1 MRAIQDRKAGLA
13 DRAAAG
19 DLGDS
24 EDARVK
30 LGEGGF
36 YDTEIYDGSKGK
48 FEGYVTSIAATDEQD
63 VCCAQDYPFHPDSM
77 RLEGI
82 RNFQYTSLSVV
93 ALLHE
98 NCTVLFAG

>member
-1 MRAIQDRKAGLA
+1 MLTEIEAQVRAIQDRKAGLA

-19 DLGDS
+19 DLIES

-63 VCCAQDYPFHPDSM
+63 V
-77 RLEGI
+77 
-82 RNFQYTSLSVV
+82 SLLIKYICRGAVHRDRV
-93 ALLHE
+93 A
-98 NCTVLFAG
+98 TRK

>member
-63 VCCAQDYPFHPDSM
+63 VCCAQDY
-77 RLEGI
+77 L
-82 RNFQYTSLSVV
+82 FQYI
-93 ALLHE
+93 LLVIE
-98 NCTVLFAG
+98 IFIQIV

>member
-1 MRAIQDRKAGLA
+1 MFQFDRSQKLIPRFSEIEAQVRAIQDRKAGLA
-13 DRAAAG
+13 ERAASG
-19 DLGDS
+19 DGEQT

-63 VCCAQDYPFHPDSM
+63 VS
-77 RLEGI
+77 
-82 RNFQYTSLSVV
+82 
-93 ALLHE
+93 
-98 NCTVLFAG
+98 